1 MSRTLSLE
9 VRIVQAVL
17 CKLSVLACAKQTV
30 LTCRPASACTTHGAE
45 HPVTVLSP
53 HAWTGHCAGDKK
65 SARLAQGLAVPLGL
79 LPAPAQPGPSPAAPA
94 LLLQSKMFTYSPA
107 FLQQL
112 ESRLK
117 YRKHDI
123 ICLLQQKT
131 D

>member
-1 MSRTLSLE
+1 MSRTLLLE
-9 VRIVQAVL
+9 VRLVQAVL
-17 CKLSVLACAKQTV
+17 CKLPVLARAKQTV

-53 HAWTGHCAGDKK
+53 CAWTGHCAGDKRL
-65 SARLAQGLAVPLGL
+65 ARLTQGARC
-79 LPAPAQPGPSPAAPA
+79 APQSAPGPSSAAPA